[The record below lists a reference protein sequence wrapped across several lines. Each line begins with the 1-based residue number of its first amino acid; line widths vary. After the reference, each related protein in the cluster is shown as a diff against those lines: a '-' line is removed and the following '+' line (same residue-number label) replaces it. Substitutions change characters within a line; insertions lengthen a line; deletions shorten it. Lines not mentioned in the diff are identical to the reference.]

1 MHFLHFHFGIFYS
14 SFLNCKICFLTA
26 MWNRL
31 LKASVSGLG
40 RHQWSWFC
48 FVVGF
53 FFGLFFKV
61 VWLHNLQTSVLY
73 QKNTDSINL
82 FCLWFFFP
90 LGSQGYRCGSTQM
103 ARAPEVLNTS
113 NTKWISIGLG
123 AVQHFSLSDW
133 IFPWSMWSWIVF
145 LFDLLV
151 RWNYLCIIKNTLVHS
166 L

>member
-40 RHQWSWFC
+40 RHQWYWFC

-53 FFGLFFKV
+53 FLVCFLGLSDFTTSR
-61 VWLHNLQTSVLY
+61 LQCYIKKKT
-73 QKNTDSINL
+73 TDSINL

-90 LGSQGYRCGSTQM
+90 FGKPGLQMWKYPDGQGSRGVEYQQYKVNFNRTWGSSTLLIIRLNISLIYVKLDCFFIWPVSQM
-103 ARAPEVLNTS
+103 KLPLHN
-113 NTKWISIGLG
+113 
-123 AVQHFSLSDW
+123 
-133 IFPWSMWSWIVF
+133 
-145 LFDLLV
+145 
-151 RWNYLCIIKNTLVHS
+151 
-166 L
+166 

>member
-90 LGSQGYRCGSTQM
+90 FGKPGLQMWKYPDGQGSRGVEYQQYEVNFNRTWGSSTLLII
-103 ARAPEVLNTS
+103 RLN
-113 NTKWISIGLG
+113 ISLIYVKLDC
-123 AVQHFSLSDW
+123 F
-133 IFPWSMWSWIVF
+133 F
-145 LFDLLV
+145 
-151 RWNYLCIIKNTLVHS
+151 YLTC
-166 L
+166 

>member
-1 MHFLHFHFGIFYS
+1 MHFLHFHFRIFYS

-40 RHQWSWFC
+40 RHQWYWFC
-48 FVVGF
+48 FVVVF
-53 FFGLFFKV
+53 FFLVCFLGLSDFKTSR
-61 VWLHNLQTSVLY
+61 LQCY
-73 QKNTDSINL
+73 IKKNMDSINL

-123 AVQHFSLSDW
+123 AVQRFSLSDW

-145 LFDLLV
+145 FIWPVSQMKLPLH
-151 RWNYLCIIKNTLVHS
+151 N
-166 L
+166 